1 MRKNVNKFHPT
12 KGAVSRNGIA
22 KARED
27 KGVVQTL
34 NTSYFMMILLKCSEM
49 RSRGVRSVVCSLYT
63 YAKDREVEKDVVKIV
78 VFLSNAEIVTFLI
91 VIFLHFCDISVLR

>member
-1 MRKNVNKFHPT
+1 MRKNVNKFHST

-27 KGVVQTL
+27 KWVFLSL

-63 YAKDREVEKDVVKIV
+63 YAKDREVEMDVVKIV
-78 VFLSNAEIVTFLI
+78 VFLSNAEIVIFVI
-91 VIFLHFCDISVLR
+91 VIFLSFL